1 MLSLSKRRIIKSALK
16 FKYSDSPRIT
26 WWLADES
33 LIPVVQ
39 SIVGVVR
46 DITNNA
52 VPTNI
57 KVLKLNK
64 RKAVFSMEHPQDCGQ
79 SFFAKVFFLNR
90 LEHKLKYHKYGL
102 DEAANLLRARDRG
115 INTPRVYGYGHIY
128 NLLRLVKGSV
138 IILEDLSGLLP
149 IGNLL
154 RQGTNSKRYQTFMRT
169 IPLFVSL
176 YNARCNHTDVNGGAV
191 MLCEHNLNP
200 PLYVLDFQHA
210 KFYNRHSTEILM
222 FEAGNFAKSCRNWIS
237 TEAINEWL
245 SALLDSIGVSSAH
258 KRGKMIKQFNYYFRT
273 ELSRKQRK
281 KIR

>member
-90 LEHKLKYHKYGL
+90 LEHKFKYHKYGL

-115 INTPRVYGYGHIY
+115 INTPRVPPAMIAP
-128 NLLRLVKGSV
+128 
-138 IILEDLSGLLP
+138 IMDPSGCF
-149 IGNLL
+149 G
-154 RQGTNSKRYQTFMRT
+154 
-169 IPLFVSL
+169 V
-176 YNARCNHTDVNGGAV
+176 
-191 MLCEHNLNP
+191 
-200 PLYVLDFQHA
+200 LYVDNAGEKQYYTLSDLDYLMLLAIHA
-210 KFYNRHSTEILM
+210 
-222 FEAGNFAKSCRNWIS
+222 A
-237 TEAINEWL
+237 AIVET
-245 SALLDSIGVSSAH
+245 
-258 KRGKMIKQFNYYFRT
+258 F
-273 ELSRKQRK
+273 
-281 KIR
+281 